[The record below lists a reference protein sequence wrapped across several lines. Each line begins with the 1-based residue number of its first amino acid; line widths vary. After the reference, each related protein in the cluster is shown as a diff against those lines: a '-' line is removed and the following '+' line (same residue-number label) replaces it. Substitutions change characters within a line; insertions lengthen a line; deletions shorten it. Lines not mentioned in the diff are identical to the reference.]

1 MYNNKSK
8 NYQNSNQNN
17 RGRNYGNSRRDRH
30 LRANAYQANSNN
42 SNYRRLFQYKANA
55 DNNLSKWIGAIQPVL
70 ECLFG
75 YLASFIATDKYYKPK
90 APIASTVVRIDVN
103 YRGGLKRAVET
114 ESAREYANQLIRL
127 EADKPKMWGEIEKHM
142 SVESKA

>member
-42 SNYRRLFQYKANA
+42 SNYRRLINNNDANSNPSKKPDDLPGSVPMLQYKANA
-55 DNNLSKWIGAIQPVL
+55 DSNLSKWIEAIQPVL

-90 APIASTVVRIDVN
+90 ALVASTVVWTDV
-103 YRGGLKRAVET
+103 KE
-114 ESAREYANQLIRL
+114 
-127 EADKPKMWGEIEKHM
+127 
-142 SVESKA
+142 

>member
-17 RGRNYGNSRRDRH
+17 RGKNYGNSRRDRH
-30 LRANAYQANSNN
+30 LRANAYQANSKN

-55 DNNLSKWIGAIQPVL
+55 DSNLSKWIGAIQPVL

-75 YLASFIATDKYYKPK
+75 CLASSIATDKYYQPK
-90 APIASTVVRIDVN
+90 APVASTVVWTDVN

-114 ESAREYANQLIRL
+114 ESARECTNRL
-127 EADKPKMWGEIEKHM
+127 GQGQVRLGQVRLYNL
-142 SVESKA
+142 S